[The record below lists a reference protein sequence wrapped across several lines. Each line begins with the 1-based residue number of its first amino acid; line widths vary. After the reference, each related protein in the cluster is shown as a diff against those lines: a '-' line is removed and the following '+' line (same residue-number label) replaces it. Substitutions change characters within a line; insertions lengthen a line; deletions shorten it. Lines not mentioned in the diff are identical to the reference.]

1 MKSLPKRRSGNK
13 ERQEREGE
21 KLFGLGNLFRS
32 KIKTNLLE
40 NISKKKKTT
49 FYFLIHGIGF
59 YSSNQKSFPPINPC
73 KNFFMKQ
80 EKDKKE

>member
-1 MKSLPKRRSGNK
+1 MVFSEKLRTGVFMKSLLKRRSGNK

-40 NISKKKKTT
+40 NISKKKK
-49 FYFLIHGIGF
+49 
-59 YSSNQKSFPPINPC
+59 INLLFSHPRHRVL
-73 KNFFMKQ
+73 FI
-80 EKDKKE
+80 

>member
-40 NISKKKKTT
+40 NISKKKKIN
-49 FYFLIHGIGF
+49 FLFSHSRHKVLFI
-59 YSSNQKSFPPINPC
+59 
-73 KNFFMKQ
+73 
-80 EKDKKE
+80 

>member
-40 NISKKKKTT
+40 NISTKKKIN
-49 FYFLIHGIGF
+49 FLFSRPRHRDLFI
-59 YSSNQKSFPPINPC
+59 
-73 KNFFMKQ
+73 
-80 EKDKKE
+80 